1 MSTKIMNTMAME
13 MSHWVW
19 YEESWSKTK
28 RRRKKKRRHQYQE
41 NWHGLELIGIHSIE
55 LVVNPQSQSIIWG
68 RKIHTAARVLRVNR
82 QRANLVKAEDGR
94 RRAEIGRT
102 ARGNIPGIRPALQT
116 KMMSKS
122 L

>member
-1 MSTKIMNTMAME
+1 MSTKIMNMMAME

-28 RRRKKKRRHQYQE
+28 RRRRKERRHQYQE
-41 NWHGLELIGIHSIE
+41 NWHGIELIGIHSIE

-68 RKIHTAARVLRVNR
+68 QIHTAARVLRVNR
-82 QRANLVKAEDGR
+82 QRANLVRAEDER

-102 ARGNIPGIRPALQT
+102 ARGDIPGNRLAQIR
-116 KMMSKS
+116 
-122 L
+122 